1 MQAKTDG
8 ESRRP
13 GSDAGHDTRPC
24 PIGRAG
30 TLLGDRWILLILRDA
45 TLGVRRFDEFRGHL
59 GIADNILSDRLR
71 RLVDNQV
78 LVKVPYHDGRR
89 QRYEYRLTQAGADLA
104 PTLRALADWGHRY
117 TRGATPNAPVESVHV
132 GCGGEILPDRS
143 CAGCGAAVTR
153 DEEAW
158 VRTWRSDEPIPLAKP
173 WISDP
178 GEPGTNSQPTD
189 MREQDAADAGRR
201 TDRRS

>member
-1 MQAKTDG
+1 MAC
-8 ESRRP
+8 EVARP
-13 GSDAGHDTRPC
+13 SVFMLYLQVSADAH
-24 PIGRAG
+24 
-30 TLLGDRWILLILRDA
+30 
-45 TLGVRRFDEFRGHL
+45 
-59 GIADNILSDRLR
+59 DRLR

-117 TRGATPNAPVESVHV
+117 THGATPNAPVESVHA

-143 CAGCGAAVTR
+143 CAGCGATVTR

-173 WISDP
+173 WMSEQ

-189 MREQDAADAGRR
+189 
-201 TDRRS
+201 T